1 MLVFLNSESIEHFF
15 PRCDE
20 FRLRGYPWFLAG
32 IGPPA
37 FRGEN
42 KPPSS
47 LPLSVACDVTLSRFL
62 RTVTIFM
69 QYEKIKEMFSHD
81 ICYLGFTASHD

>member
-47 LPLSVACDVTLSRFL
+47 LPLSVACDVTLSRL
-62 RTVTIFM
+62 IFKNSNHLHAIR
-69 QYEKIKEMFSHD
+69 ENKGDVF
-81 ICYLGFTASHD
+81 A